1 MWNWSVKEHL
11 SPHNALQIKCKWSI
25 YRWWW
30 SCPLAAALALSLNLH
45 ACRARW
51 LSSGRERCIYLS
63 MGRQTV
69 RHEEHMDKEIEL
81 NSWAVQEHPKGTVS
95 VNLNWQ
101 PAAAAIIKFRSV
113 ELDFFF
119 NFRNNS
125 ACDAGM
131 RVPQKF
137 HCACDAGGW
146 ILWIEITIGSSFT
159 LNDTTWE
166 ICRWWWSEKNEFN
179 SYSNLV
185 WTQNDNKPKTVYYL
199 VLCSIYSDG
208 E

>member
-1 MWNWSVKEHL
+1 MILPIGSCSRSLPQSPCVPRSLVVKRARALHISVNGSPDGSPWRTHGQGNRIEQL
-11 SPHNALQIKCKWSI
+11 SSSRTPKRNGFNKSE
-25 YRWWW
+25 
-30 SCPLAAALALSLNLH
+30 LAAGSRGNH
-45 ACRARW
+45 K
-51 LSSGRERCIYLS
+51 I
-63 MGRQTV
+63 
-69 RHEEHMDKEIEL
+69 
-81 NSWAVQEHPKGTVS
+81 P
-95 VNLNWQ
+95 
-101 PAAAAIIKFRSV
+101 FR
-113 ELDFFF
+113 
-119 NFRNNS
+119 
-125 ACDAGM
+125 DAGI

-137 HCACDAGGW
+137 HCACDAGKW